1 MKRLCSFLHHLG
13 NSKKKVNNSNKV
25 SSQLFPLKPLQTQLL
40 VLNTFWL
47 SFLILLS
54 HYYKISTPY
63 LLPFLNYW
71 TWTNTTSRNMFFCSN
86 PYIIE
91 VIITFLV
98 KLLELPNFGQMTN
111 HIYKKGSRDFITFLS
126 SCSYF
131 KEPWSNQ
138 FCWHH
143 QNPNQLN

>member
-1 MKRLCSFLHHLG
+1 MYFFASSWDF
-13 NSKKKVNNSNKV
+13 KKNVNNSNKV
-25 SSQLFPLKPLQTQLL
+25 SSQLFPLKLLQTQLL
-40 VLNTFWL
+40 ALNTFWL

-91 VIITFLV
+91 VIMTYLV

-126 SCSYF
+126 RCSYF